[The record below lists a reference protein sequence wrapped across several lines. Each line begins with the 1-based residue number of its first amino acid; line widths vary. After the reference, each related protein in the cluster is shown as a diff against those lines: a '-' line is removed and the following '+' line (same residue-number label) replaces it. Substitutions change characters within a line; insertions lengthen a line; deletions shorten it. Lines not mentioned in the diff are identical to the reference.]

1 MERFNTCDMR
11 QKEVVNLC
19 DGVRLGCPI
28 DFEFNVCDG
37 RITAI
42 IVPRGSG
49 VFGIFRTGDIVIPW
63 NKIECIGADTIL
75 VRISPDEYREPEK
88 NKKKRGY
95 W

>member
-1 MERFNTCDMR
+1 MERFNTCDIR

-19 DGVRLGCPI
+19 DGARLGCPI

-42 IVPRGSG
+42 IVPRGG
-49 VFGIFRTGDIVIPW
+49 GILGFGKCGDIVIPW
-63 NKIECIGADTIL
+63 NKIECIGTDAIL
-75 VRISPDEYREPEK
+75 VKISPDEYRDCEK
-88 NKKKRGY
+88 DKRRKSF

>member
-1 MERFNTCDMR
+1 MERFSTCEMR

-28 DFEFNVCDG
+28 DFEFDICNG

-42 IVPRGSG
+42 IVPRSSG
-49 VFGIFRTGDIVIPW
+49 VFGILRGEDIVIPW
-63 NKIECIGADTIL
+63 NKIECIGKDAIL
-75 VRISPDEYREPEK
+75 VKISPDEYRDRDK
-88 NKKKRGY
+88 DKKRRSS